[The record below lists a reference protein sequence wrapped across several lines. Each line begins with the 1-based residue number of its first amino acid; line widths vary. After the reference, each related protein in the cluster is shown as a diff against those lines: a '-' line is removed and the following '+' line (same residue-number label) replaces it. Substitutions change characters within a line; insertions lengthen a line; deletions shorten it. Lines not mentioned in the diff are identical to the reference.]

1 MDTLVEMALNKTPI
15 RPAYINKYY
24 VLNIYEDV
32 SPRTPILLGIDVS
45 SGIGKDSSTIVAMD
59 SKTKKIVAIF
69 ENCRIGLREFSK
81 VIRVVATEI
90 YPNCLICIERN
101 NVGISIIQDLLEY
114 GLEDK
119 IYRDDNKD
127 DTMMRM
133 RDGHIESM
141 SVSSCKYGV
150 WTDGTKR
157 EQMHDKLNDYVLYF
171 KERICASEFV
181 DQLKSLILDK
191 KGRVDHQEGQH
202 DDIIMGYLM
211 ALWVYYFGKN
221 IQSYNILRYPDPEP
235 GETTDQMLDR
245 MYNEKMKAK
254 ESPSLMEQA
263 MINNS
268 VNIKTSLDYLNESE
282 LDLQRRLDIQSAN
295 QQDSSVDVD
304 MVDGYESIDLGSILS
319 TIDDTDEDFQD
330 YGGRGFFS

>member
-32 SPRTPILLGIDVS
+32 SPRNPILLGIDVS

-59 SKTKKIVAIF
+59 SKSKKIVAIF

-133 RDGHIESM
+133 KDGHIEAM

-235 GETTDQMLDR
+235 GETTDDMLNR
-245 MYNEKMKAK
+245 LYNEKIKT
-254 ESPSLMEQA
+254 ETEPSLLQKSN
-263 MINNS
+263 INTTI
-268 VNIKTSLDYLNESE
+268 NIKTSLDFMKESE
-282 LDLQRRLDIQSAN
+282 EDLQRRLDIQAYDEGEDVN
-295 QQDSSVDVD
+295 VD
-304 MVDGYESIDLGSILS
+304 MIDEYESIDLGAILS
-319 TIDDTDEDFQD
+319 TVDGGEEDFQQ
-330 YGGRGFFS
+330 YGGRGFY